1 MLYTLLIIL
10 VVIAAVLLAFA
21 VLMQNSKGGG
31 LSSTFAGTSQIM
43 GVRKTADFLEK
54 VTWTLSITIVGLCFI
69 ATFLTSSSGS
79 APVEEQG
86 SKAAQGGAIN
96 TLPMTAPSAPA
107 VDPAATPAPAQSP
120 EPVAVP

>member
-10 VVIAAVLLAFA
+10 VVIAAVLLALA

-54 VTWTLSITIVGLCFI
+54 ATWALSISIVALCFI
-69 ATFLTSSSGS
+69 STFLTSSSDAGS
-79 APVEEQG
+79 ATEQG
-86 SKAAQGGAIN
+86 SKASQGGALN
-96 TLPMTAPSAPA
+96 TLPMTAPPAPA
-107 VDPAATPAPAQSP
+107 AAPAETPATAPSSEPAPAQ
-120 EPVAVP
+120 